1 MIFKVLIH
9 GNIQLTIAIIFISS
23 KNTEKELVK
32 DSRSNNIK
40 FNLIMMQLKLSVR
53 TIYQGNLERSMKGS
67 DFIFYSVQLIYC
79 KCHKVNFRR
88 GCLYIA
94 SPHWIKKKKSIK
106 KSEK

>member
-1 MIFKVLIH
+1 
-9 GNIQLTIAIIFISS
+9 
-23 KNTEKELVK
+23 
-32 DSRSNNIK
+32 
-40 FNLIMMQLKLSVR
+40 MMQLKLSVR
-53 TIYQGNLERSMKGS
+53 TIYQGNLERSMTGS